1 MISSPSTSHVLA
13 DRLERTEGPPVSEA
27 PGAHADLLE
36 LIEEGFCP
44 VASCGLGQ
52 NLYVEPS
59 GKSFPCYA

>member
-1 MISSPSTSHVLA
+1 MFL
-13 DRLERTEGPPVSEA
+13 RTEELPVSEA
-27 PGAHADLLE
+27 PGAHADLLK

-52 NLYVEPS
+52 NLYVAPS